1 MIKAKEKLLQSINT
15 LEGVVRTYEKEVH
28 SIETNWKDRRKNEF
42 YQKYIS
48 VQTNFNKSLCANL
61 QSLNF
66 EFSGILS
73 RLEAL
78 K

>member
-28 SIETNWKDRRKNEF
+28 SIEPNWKDRRKNEF

-48 VQTNFNKSLCANL
+48 VQTNFNRSMCANL
-61 QSLNF
+61 QSINF
-66 EFSGILS
+66 EFSEILS
-73 RLEAL
+73 SLEAL